1 VKYLDFKI
9 LLGTMSVS
17 KLESLTGG
25 SGVHVFLVLLKAG
38 HAAQAYAE
46 KSILKLEMCGSDFAV
61 LEALLHKG
69 PLPVNEIGRKV
80 LLTSG
85 SITVA
90 VDRLEAKGLVER
102 RAHGTDRRAR
112 IVHLTKAGRKL
123 ITRAYADHAA
133 DMERLAAA
141 SLTRTE
147 RKTLIG
153 LLKKI
158 GYEAASASEQSED
171 EGAA

>member
-1 VKYLDFKI
+1 
-9 LLGTMSVS
+9 MNAN

-25 SGVHVFLVLLKAG
+25 SGVHVFLVLWKA
-38 HAAQAYAE
+38 ASAVQAYAE
-46 KSILKLEMCGSDFAV
+46 KSISELEMCGSDFAV

-69 PLPVNEIGRKV
+69 PLPINEIGKKV

-90 VDRLEAKGLVER
+90 VDRLETKRLVER

-123 ITRAYADHAA
+123 ITRVYADHAA
-133 DMERLAAA
+133 DMERLAFV
-141 SLTRTE
+141 SLTRAE
-147 RKTLIG
+147 RKMLIS

-158 GYEAASASEQSED
+158 GYEAAGALAQSAEESR
-171 EGAA
+171 A

>member
-1 VKYLDFKI
+1 
-9 LLGTMSVS
+9 MSVP

-25 SGVHVFLVLLKAG
+25 SGVHVFLVLWKAAR
-38 HAAQAYAE
+38 AAQAYAE
-46 KSILKLEMCGSDFAV
+46 KSISELELCGSDFAV

-90 VDRLEAKGLVER
+90 VDRLETKGLVER

-123 ITRAYADHAA
+123 ITLAYGEHAA
-133 DMERLAAA
+133 DMERLASA
-141 SLTRTE
+141 SLTTAE
-147 RKTLIG
+147 RATLIR

-158 GYEAASASEQSED
+158 GYKAAGASEQSD
-171 EGAA
+171 EEATA